1 LVTNFRSTRLP
12 AGSIANIIPQAVNT
26 V

>member
-1 LVTNFRSTRLP
+1 MHRRR
-12 AGSIANIIPQAVNT
+12 IIPQAVNT